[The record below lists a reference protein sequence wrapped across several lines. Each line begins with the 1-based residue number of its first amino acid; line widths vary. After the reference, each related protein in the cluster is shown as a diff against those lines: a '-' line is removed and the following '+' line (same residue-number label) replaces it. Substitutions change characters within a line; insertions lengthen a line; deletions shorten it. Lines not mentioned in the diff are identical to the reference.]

1 MTMENIAVRAPGK
14 NKANQR
20 KYKRYLTSYLF
31 LVPTFAFICTFFYF
45 PVGSELYHGF
55 TKWDLASTTWIGLE
69 NFSRLINDESFIT
82 SALNQLL
89 FSTAD
94 IVRNLIFPL
103 LAAELIY
110 LLPGTKWR
118 YIIRTGFIM
127 PMLVPTIVTILLWT
141 SIYNPNYG
149 LLNQSL
155 NLMGLSDLAK
165 PWLAE
170 GLTAKLAIILTG
182 FPFVSGLYFLIY
194 YAAIGSFNQDIMDA
208 AKIDGA
214 TGWQIF
220 TNVHI
225 PLLVPQFKV
234 ISILT
239 IIASLQDIVKII
251 VMTNGGPGT
260 ATITPALTMY
270 KVAFSSSEYGYAAA
284 IGTALFLVIIAFT
297 LFNMKFLKTDY

>member
-1 MTMENIAVRAPGK
+1 MANTAIRAQRMTKSNG
-14 NKANQR
+14 R

-31 LVPTFAFICTFFYF
+31 LVPTFAFICTFFYY

-55 TKWDLASTTWIGLE
+55 TKWDLVSTTWIGLD
-69 NFSRLINDESFIT
+69 NFTRLFQDERFII

-89 FSTAD
+89 FTTSD
-94 IVRNLIFPL
+94 ILKNLAFPL

-110 LLPGTKWR
+110 LLPGNRWR

-155 NLMGLSDLAK
+155 IVMGLADLTR

-170 GLTAKLAIILTG
+170 DLTAKLAIILTG
-182 FPFVSGLYFLIY
+182 FPFISGLYFLIY
-194 YAAIGSFNQDIMDA
+194 YAAIGNFNQEIIEA

-214 TGWQIF
+214 TGW
-220 TNVHI
+220 NVFKKIHI
-225 PLLVPQFKV
+225 PLLFPQFKV
-234 ISILT
+234 IAILT
-239 IIASLQDIVKII
+239 IIGSLQDIVKII

-270 KVAFSSSEYGYAAA
+270 KVAFASSEYGYAAA
-284 IGTALFLVIIAFT
+284 IGTALFLVIIVLT